1 MNLPPTLQVILAA
14 AKKDVNRL
22 FSSQFSAGLLIA
34 GPLLLIGL
42 VGFAF
47 QSNNLTDVTVGIH
60 NEIDGFD
67 NTIQSLIQ
75 QNGFNATFYDD
86 QTPCIDENKQGITAA
101 CLSLTGNQ
109 SNLQADVYLDFSRS
123 QFAAAVLGEVKTVFD
138 DLQRRKLSEFADEL
152 QSNAADLDV
161 QLTTFQ
167 DELASTETA
176 ITDMQDTVNNVNT
189 SLQSANKSL
198 GSIPEIQRR
207 LNNIDN
213 QLNETEQYL
222 TQIDGSVQD
231 NQDAVETQQERAT
244 TLLDQRGCGDSYAEI
259 ESLTDDEIAA
269 TLNTADQPTCV
280 LVWNYKRYFDERAA
294 TLDDIEAG
302 ISLQQDKINTYQNQR
317 ENISE
322 QPLTALIGDEVQQ
335 ARQRQRRIQ
344 GNLSQGLQRLQS
356 GLDESSDQLTS
367 LRNADLL
374 DTLQGAD
381 NAVNPVNVNVNR
393 HDELQNLT
401 ILDIL
406 FPGILTTLASFVGIL
421 VGSVLVMKERVS
433 NAGFRN
439 AISPFPTSLL
449 QFSSTITGGMISAIQ
464 VIVVLLVGITVFGL
478 ETVFTVSIIP
488 FLIFTG
494 IIYTILGQII
504 GRLAPNQEV
513 SALLSIITAV
523 LFLLFS
529 NLITP
534 LEKLHPVLGD
544 IFAFTPFNLTM
555 ESLRRQLIFGEGILA
570 TPTTSVS
577 LAAYLALG
585 ITFLI
590 YYVED

>member
-152 QSNAADLDV
+152 QSNAADLDT

>member
-152 QSNAADLDV
+152 QSNAADLDT

-356 GLDESSDQLTS
+356 GLDESSAQLTS

-393 HDELQNLT
+393 HDELQN
-401 ILDIL
+401 LDIL

-570 TPTTSVS
+570 TPTTSLS

>member
-1 MNLPPTLQVILAA
+1 MSKLKVLAAA
-14 AKKDVNRL
+14 AKKDLNRL

-47 QSNNLTDVTVGIH
+47 QSNDLSDVTVGIH
-60 NEIDGFD
+60 NDIDGFD
-67 NTIQSLIQ
+67 DTIESLIQ
-75 QNGFNATFYDD
+75 ENGFNATFYDD
-86 QTPCIDENKQGITAA
+86 QSMCVEDNKDGVTAA
-101 CLSLTGNQ
+101 CLSLSGNQ
-109 SNLQADVYLDFSRS
+109 SNLNAEVYLDFSRS

-138 DLQRRKLSEFADEL
+138 DLQSRKLTEFANEL
-152 QSNAADLDV
+152 QSNAVDLDT
-161 QLTTFQ
+161 QLASFQ
-167 DELASTETA
+167 DELSTTETTIA
-176 ITDMQDTVNNVNT
+176 DMQSAVNNANT

-198 GSIPEIQRR
+198 GSIPEIQQR
-207 LNNIDN
+207 LNRIDN

-222 TQIDGSVQD
+222 KQINDSVQE
-231 NQDAVETQQERAT
+231 NKEAVEAQQERAA
-244 TLLDQRGCGDSYAEI
+244 TLLGQRGCGASYQEI
-259 ESLTDDEIAA
+259 ESLTDEELTE
-269 TLNTADQPTCV
+269 TLNNAEQPTCV

-294 TLDDIEAG
+294 TLDDIEQG
-302 ISLQQDKINTYQNQR
+302 ISVQKDRINTYQTQKTNLSR
-317 ENISE
+317 
-322 QPLTALIGDEVQQ
+322 QPLTSLIGDEVQQ
-335 ARQRQRRIQ
+335 ARQRQQRIQ
-344 GNLSQGLQRLQS
+344 SNLSRGLRRLQT
-356 GLDESSDQLTS
+356 GLEESSEQLRS

-381 NAVNPVNVNVNR
+381 NAVNPVNVDVNR
-393 HDELQNLT
+393 HEELENLT

-449 QFSSTITGGMISAIQ
+449 KFSSTLTGSMISAIQ

-494 IIYTILGQII
+494 VIYTIIGQII

-544 IFAFTPFNLTM
+544 IFAYTPFNLTM

-570 TPTTSVS
+570 TPIPS
-577 LAAYLALG
+577 LILAGYAVAG
-585 ITFLI
+585 ILFLV
-590 YYVED
+590 YYTKHR

>member
-152 QSNAADLDV
+152 QSNAADLDT

-570 TPTTSVS
+570 TPTTSLS